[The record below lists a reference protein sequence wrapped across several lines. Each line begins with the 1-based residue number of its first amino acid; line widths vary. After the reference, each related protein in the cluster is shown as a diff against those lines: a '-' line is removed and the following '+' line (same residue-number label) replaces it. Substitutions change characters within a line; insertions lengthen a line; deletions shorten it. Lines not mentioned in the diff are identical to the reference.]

1 MFVLLLFWNF
11 RFGLSQECPDND
23 CPDDPC
29 CLETNLEDNP
39 CCYKPDSSEGAQISY
54 NLPTCGAQA
63 NIHWNLQFSC
73 GDVVSQVHVGQQSL
87 AATFGQLHTVRVHGD
102 CKKVAHQLSMV
113 SNPGITQTSP
123 VMKPDVFGINVVIVV
138 DMDVSDDGYWSAS
151 MPEAIEAH
159 LRNTHFA
166 AGTTYELVL
175 AGPDNI
181 YVHYPVHQFVH
192 GDSEGSNNAESCR
205 IDSKDGLINRLKDIV
220 STMPALP
227 SSLYSLADLDRPDG
241 ISWIIQYM
249 HKFLPPT
256 MGDTIVLSV
265 INHHT
270 TVTQSDMDA
279 YLNFI
284 GTIRPTIRVMHH
296 FMLGPDAV
304 QMSPIL
310 SSLGV
315 SLAAVPNGARWGNR
329 FDPDNTSP
337 NLMPMTH
344 SMVLGGFS
352 ISDDTPDVDLQPLAT
367 GCAAS
372 PCQNGCS
379 CQASCRDEN
388 DYVCVPP
395 AGRPFVGKNCEWE
408 AVVQCTADRTIRVSI
423 PSAAVDQYAMGVAN
437 VVVQGC
443 NQSPDYLCNDQ
454 PSCGPVKMSTGGFY
468 MLECASNSFVATNGQ
483 WTFGQTFVFDRA
495 STIVSMPRP
504 IVRVSCL
511 MQTRPASS
519 VISPQIRAPTE
530 LSQTL
535 FWQPVFNFY
544 KTEWG
549 KKMILANN
557 GNRLPNGAVGYI
569 IGERIH
575 VRLTA
580 TLNGVPAAS
589 LPNRHKMSL
598 QSCTISPGG
607 GAAGANIL
615 IISNG
620 LAVGGT
626 PFPVSVDHAPGQLGG
641 GTASAFE
648 GVGFS
653 FQVFTFGAGSTLQL
667 SCTVDISSARRRRSS
682 ESENETSSETA
693 TVELLLFNA
702 ESDEMDDV
710 PVLAM
715 EQDPEVIYMEL
726 PHFDEDSDS
735 VDVEKV
741 TVSLGDMPSWFLVLL
756 VGLVLFVL
764 ASSVTLYKRRYSKVN
779 DFDNETKV
787 RFIS

>member
-1 MFVLLLFWNF
+1 MLLLFLNF
-11 RFGLSQECPDND
+11 RFGTVFVQACTEAD
-23 CPDDPC
+23 CKAR
-29 CLETNLEDNP
+29 NP
-39 CCYKPDSSEGAQISY
+39 CCNTNSDGSQTSY
-54 NLPTCGAQA
+54 YLPTCGAQA

-102 CKKVAHQLSMV
+102 CAKVGHQLSMV
-113 SNPGITQTSP
+113 SNPGIPKTSP
-123 VMKPDVFGINVVIVV
+123 VMKDDVFGINVVIVV

-159 LRNTHFA
+159 LRNTDFA

-181 YVHYPVHQFVH
+181 YVHYPVYQFVQ
-192 GDSEGSNNAESCR
+192 GDAEGENNAESCR
-205 IDSKDGLINRLKDIV
+205 IDSKDGIINRLKDIV

-227 SSLYSLADLDRPDG
+227 NSLYSLADLDRPDG
-241 ISWIIQYM
+241 FSWIIQYM

-304 QMSPIL
+304 GMSPML
-310 SSLGV
+310 SALGV
-315 SLAAVPNGARWGNR
+315 SLAGVPNGARWGNR
-329 FDPDNTSP
+329 FKDVSP
-337 NLMPMTH
+337 NPMPMTH
-344 SMVLGGFS
+344 SALLGGFS
-352 ISDDTPDVDLQPLAT
+352 ISDDDTPDVDLQPLAT
-367 GCAAS
+367 GCASS

-589 LPNRHKMSL
+589 LPNRHTMSL

-607 GAAGANIL
+607 GASGANIL

-620 LAVGGT
+620 VAVGGT
-626 PFPVSVDHAPGQLGG
+626 PFPVSVDHAPGLLGG

-693 TVELLLFNA
+693 TVELLLFNP

-726 PHFDEDSDS
+726 PHFDEDSEP